1 MAAGIFS
8 GMFSGSFVSDAWKSE
23 LLSFGLDKWNWGVML
38 GSLLILL
45 IVDLMQEKGSVRE
58 WLDRRSAPLRW
69 SVCAAGCL
77 MLILF
82 AVYGPGTNPV
92 QFVYMQY

>member
-1 MAAGIFS
+1 
-8 GMFSGSFVSDAWKSE
+8 
-23 LLSFGLDKWNWGVML
+23 ML
-38 GSLLILL
+38 GSLLVLL